1 MDLARCKLV
10 RNSKTKEVE
19 QNSFSAHWSSAEI
32 QSRSPTKLRMSSS
45 KSLEKVYRSSQEA
58 SFFNQKKRILNNL
71 SPQMK
76 EKKWLVVLPSLDNIH
91 PLKSFSKPKGLI
103 SIKKSSEKEIKPIDW
118 AQPAYRLG
126 FAGGK
131 FSTPKEKAR
140 KSQMPKEMKPKNQE
154 DLKESNS
161 DELFIQYKEPYL
173 QHILEKK
180 LKQINYSNALGFV

>member
-10 RNSKTKEVE
+10 RNSKSKEVE
-19 QNSFSAHWSSAEI
+19 QSSFSAHWSSAEI
-32 QSRSPTKLRMSSS
+32 QSRSPTKLRMNSC
-45 KSLEKVYRSSQEA
+45 KSVEKVYRSSDA
-58 SFFNQKKRILNNL
+58 GFLSHKKRKLNNL
-71 SPQMK
+71 SPQIK
-76 EKKWLVVLPSLDNIH
+76 EKKSLVILPSLDNIH
-91 PLKSFSKPKGLI
+91 PLKSLSKPKGLI

-118 AQPAYRLG
+118 VQPAYRLG

-131 FSTPKEKAR
+131 FSTPKEKPM
-140 KSQMPKEMKPKNQE
+140 KSLLPKETKTKNE
-154 DLKESNS
+154 ENLKETSS